1 MHAYL
6 TFVKGLSSCAKP
18 YHEYNKAMQPA
29 ELSKLL
35 GSVSAPTL
43 RRWGKA
49 YSRYL
54 SPGASPPR
62 GKPRSITERDARVL
76 SLIAALR
83 DAGHDHNAILAR
95 LDAEEANNWENLPPL
110 PNGWDGAGT
119 MPVALAAARAAEMSE
134 TSALRTQNQ
143 YLQQRNAE
151 ILEHLDRAQE
161 RVTLLQ
167 EELDR
172 VRGDGEGRVL
182 ERQQKVDALHTELQ
196 AARSEVSLLEGK
208 LSAYSLG
215 RDKPVNVA
223 VIVTGAVAFGAVLVV
238 ILLVVVAIVLNA
250 TP

>member
-1 MHAYL
+1 MHAHL
-6 TFVKGLSSCAKP
+6 SLVKRLSSCAKP

-43 RRWGKA
+43 RRWGKT

-76 SLIAALR
+76 SLIASLR
-83 DAGHDHNAILAR
+83 DAGHDQNAILAR

-110 PNGWDGAGT
+110 PNGWDTAGT

-143 YLQQRNAE
+143 YLQQRFAE
-151 ILEHLDRAQE
+151 VSEQRDRGLERI
-161 RVTLLQ
+161 TLL
-167 EELDR
+167 EAELNR
-172 VRGDGEGRVL
+172 LRGDSGERLL
-182 ERQQKVDALHTELQ
+182 EEQQKVTTLQTELQ
-196 AARSEVSLLEGK
+196 AARSEVSLLEGL

-215 RDKPVNVA
+215 RDKPVNIG
-223 VIVTGAVAFGAVLVV
+223 VIIAGTLAIGMVLAVLLMA
-238 ILLVVVAIVLNA
+238 IVAIVLTV